1 MLYFINRLWPS
12 YASAHNNL
20 GTLMNAA
27 ESAEWHFQSA
37 IRYSADHVN
46 AHYNLGQLYR

>member
-1 MLYFINRLWPS
+1 
-12 YASAHNNL
+12 
-20 GTLMNAA
+20 MNAA

-37 IRYSADHVN
+37 IRFSADHVN